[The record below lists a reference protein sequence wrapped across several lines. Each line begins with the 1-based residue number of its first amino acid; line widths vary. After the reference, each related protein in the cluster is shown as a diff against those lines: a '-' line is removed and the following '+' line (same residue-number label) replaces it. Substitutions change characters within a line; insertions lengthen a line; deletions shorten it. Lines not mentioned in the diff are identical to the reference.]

1 MIMAYTNTCVYMRTC
16 MYSLHVLV
24 FGEHKQ
30 SEANLAFCDI
40 HSSFFVA
47 TTDNRCRKKEL
58 FFFCVKKLRA
68 SQLVKEAFFC
78 CCVVAKVLNHQR

>member
-47 TTDNRCRKKEL
+47 TTDNRCRNKEL
-58 FFFCVKKLRA
+58 GVFLC
-68 SQLVKEAFFC
+68 EE
-78 CCVVAKVLNHQR
+78 VAGFSIS